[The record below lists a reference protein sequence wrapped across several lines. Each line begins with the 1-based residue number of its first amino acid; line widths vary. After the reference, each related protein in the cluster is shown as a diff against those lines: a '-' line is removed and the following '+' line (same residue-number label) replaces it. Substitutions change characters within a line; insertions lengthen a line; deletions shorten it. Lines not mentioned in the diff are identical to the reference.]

1 MAAGSD
7 ACQAWAPKPSR
18 TLPPAPPNPLPHDGS
33 HGLGGQQLVQAKVV
47 DLDLAVPQNC
57 ARTEQELRKRCRLRR
72 AAPGHRLKE
81 VQMAKQSLLEDHLR
95 HQSGV
100 CFSLFFRFW
109 CLERLFGHAV
119 PMVLGGFRLYFPD
132 FLVLVLGKVVRE
144 CFPHKACGLEWFRI

>member
-1 MAAGSD
+1 
-7 ACQAWAPKPSR
+7 
-18 TLPPAPPNPLPHDGS
+18 
-33 HGLGGQQLVQAKVV
+33 
-47 DLDLAVPQNC
+47 
-57 ARTEQELRKRCRLRR
+57 
-72 AAPGHRLKE
+72 
-81 VQMAKQSLLEDHLR
+81 MAKQSLLEDHLR
-95 HQSGV
+95 HQSGVKVLDSRLSELRRAGSRSLRWEPSFFCV